1 MAVCDAVLSLVACRV
16 VSCAGTRSSSR
27 SNCTPTKRD
36 DTKCNATIPRVCC
49 LIMNS
54 ILIDDF
60 VDAGTETNHVQLS
73 WDIFIDDDSPTSE
86 AISSL
91 VSKRESFITTLSFIH
106 FIACSYQVDYC
117 AWVYL
122 FAIVIYY

>member
-1 MAVCDAVLSLVACRV
+1 
-16 VSCAGTRSSSR
+16 
-27 SNCTPTKRD
+27 
-36 DTKCNATIPRVCC
+36 
-49 LIMNS
+49 MNS